1 MKYLKLKKTSPEE
14 RRKKERRKKMK
25 EGTRVASNER
35 RLKIEHLCAIVKQA
49 SKSRIISIILKDII
63 TIAFT
68 LHSSAVIQFSQK
80 PKLPKT

>member
-1 MKYLKLKKTSPEE
+1 MKIKI
-14 RRKKERRKKMK
+14 
-25 EGTRVASNER
+25 
-35 RLKIEHLCAIVKQA
+35 KIEHLCAIVKQA

-80 PKLPKT
+80 PKIPKT